1 MQLSQR
7 CLSIA
12 ASLTL
17 EIDAQAKRMRAEGLD
32 VIGFGAG
39 EPDFDT
45 PSFIKDAAKEAL
57 DQGHDQ
63 VYSRLRHRRPQAG
76 CLRQVPEG

>member
-32 VIGFGAG
+32 VIVTRV
-39 EPDFDT
+39 E
-45 PSFIKDAAKEAL
+45 
-57 DQGHDQ
+57 
-63 VYSRLRHRRPQAG
+63 HRRVIEI
-76 CLRQVPEG
+76 QVRVLPEEEPETK